1 MSFKKEIDDQE
12 NSERWLLTYADLIT
26 LLLAFFIVMYSM
38 SQIDAKKF
46 GQMKTQLSSIL
57 RGGNTIFP
65 KGQDDDGAGSGMLE
79 IGNLHMIQKRIRAK
93 FSLQGDYRY
102 IESGE
107 GPAQKKNIA
116 DAVSSEIG
124 ERGLTIRIKDYALFE
139 SGKANLRVEALDVLE
154 AVANEIIASG
164 NHVCIEGHTDNL
176 QINTQKFPSNWEL
189 STARSTSVLRFLVE
203 IKGFS
208 PEKISARGFGQFRP
222 IASNVTDI
230 GRSRNR
236 RVDIVLLSDMLSSVE
251 PQPQDRVA
259 ESIPEGLRINP
270 IDSLKIATAT
280 QDRLDQ

>member
-1 MSFKKEIDDQE
+1 LAFKKEIDDQE

-65 KGQDDDGAGSGMLE
+65 KGQYAESDGSGVLK
-79 IGNLHMIQKRIRAK
+79 IGDLHMIQKRIRAK

-102 IESGE
+102 IEAGE
-107 GPAQKKNIA
+107 GPNQKRNIA
-116 DAVSSEIG
+116 DAVTSEIG

-139 SGKANLRVEALDVLE
+139 SGKADLRAEALDVLE
-154 AVANEIIASG
+154 AVANEIVASG
-164 NHVCIEGHTDNL
+164 NHICIEGHTDNL
-176 QINTQKFPSNWEL
+176 PISTQKFPSNWEL

-203 IKGFS
+203 KKGFS
-208 PEKISARGFGQFRP
+208 PDKISARGFGEFRP
-222 IASNVTDI
+222 IASNATDV

-251 PQPQDRVA
+251 PQPQDHVA
-259 ESIPEGLRINP
+259 ESLPKNLQ
-270 IDSLKIATAT
+270 IDRVDTLEIATAT
-280 QDRLDQ
+280 PDRLDQ